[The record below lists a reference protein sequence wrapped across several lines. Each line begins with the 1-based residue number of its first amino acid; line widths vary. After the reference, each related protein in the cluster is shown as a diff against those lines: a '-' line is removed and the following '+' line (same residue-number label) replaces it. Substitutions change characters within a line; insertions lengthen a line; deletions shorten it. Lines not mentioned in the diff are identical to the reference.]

1 MSWNILYL
9 FNILLGD
16 IVMENSEDYVV
27 SELEK
32 TKKKLKDISQAIDTQ
47 NQILRL
53 IVQVSIMLHNYDFV
67 YFIFVSIKLI
77 YY

>member
-1 MSWNILYL
+1 
-9 FNILLGD
+9 
-16 IVMENSEDYVV
+16 MENSEDYVV